1 MGAFF
6 MKSKKSIH
14 LNKTSRLIMMKVL
27 HIFLISS
34 LIAMSCSN
42 PNHLLQE
49 QSPQKTGIFF
59 ENTIYTNDTFNTIT
73 YEDIYNGGGVA
84 VGDFNN
90 DGLPDLFLTANMV
103 SSRLYIN
110 KGHMKFEDITEAAGL
125 TTDRWCTG
133 ACVIDINN
141 DGFDDIYIAVAGY
154 HDADM
159 RNYLFINN
167 GDLTFTES
175 ATVYGIDDPSYS
187 THAAFLDYD
196 KDGFIDLY
204 LLNSAIEA
212 FNRNTIRPRRKD
224 GQGKSNDKLY
234 RNNGDGTFSD
244 VTMAAGIH
252 FEGWG
257 LGVSISDLNDD
268 GWPDIYVANDFI
280 SNDLLYINNQDGT
293 FTNKIADYLKH
304 QTYNSMG
311 VDIAD
316 FNNDGKTDI
325 IVLDMLPEDNYRLKT
340 MIPGINHDRFD
351 LYIREGYEPQYM
363 RNTLQLNRGNG
374 LFSEI
379 GQLAGIFNTDWSW
392 TPLFADFDNDGLKD
406 LIITNGYRK
415 DVTHMDFVSYQKT
428 VAFGSDAERLK
439 NINDALNT
447 LVGAFK
453 PNYIYKNNGDYTFSD
468 YTREWGLSKPTYSN
482 GAVYV
487 DLDRDGDL
495 DLVINNI
502 DMPVFIYENIANTLK
517 EKNHYLQ
524 IELIEE
530 KGKYHA
536 LHSKVELYAGL
547 SYQLFENNPYRG
559 YRSSVEYIIH
569 AGLGHYDWVDSVCI
583 TWPCGM
589 KQTEYNI
596 AANQRLQIHKVQ
608 KKLFQPE
615 VKAEKEQWLQ
625 EYTEASGIDFT
636 HKVSLFDDFKVQTLM
651 PHKISMTGP
660 PLAVADVNGDG
671 LEDLYIGG
679 GANQCGNLYFQQA
692 DGSFK
697 SIVLNETPKICEAA
711 AHFFDANSDG
721 FPDLYIVAGGNAFPS
736 GSEYYQ
742 DILLLNDGKGNF
754 TSKTSIPAKTEPGSC
769 VTSADINGDG
779 HLDLFIGGRLKAWN
793 YPLPGRSY
801 VMLND
806 GNGNYS
812 DVTRQYAPF
821 LENLGMITDAVFTDF
836 DQDGKMD
843 LVICGEWMP
852 PIFLKNQGGHFSES
866 DKESGLDNYKGWWN
880 CISIYDFNNDGLPDF
895 VFGNHGLNNRY
906 NLSAERPL
914 YLVAKDFDNNGSID
928 PIMFYHLENDQN
940 TYPLHHR
947 DDLIGQLAVMK
958 KQFTSYH
965 RYALS
970 TFDEAFRD
978 QDLSD
983 ALKLEVNYL
992 NSAYIINKGNGKFSL
1007 QSLPI
1012 EAQFAP
1018 VFAVLSADINN
1029 NGVNEVLLSG
1039 NYYASDP
1046 LTGHYNASIGSV
1058 LMTGDDSRLNPQSQ
1072 NLSGFIEDRDARS
1085 LATLKAADGGTLI
1098 ISAAYGDRIKVF
1110 KTRGQQP

>member
-1 MGAFF
+1 M
-6 MKSKKSIH
+6 
-14 LNKTSRLIMMKVL
+14 NKLAYFLLVFCLIVV
-27 HIFLISS
+27 
-34 LIAMSCSN
+34 SCSK
-42 PNHLLQE
+42 PKTLLQ
-49 QSPQKTGIFF
+49 QLSPKQTGISF
-59 ENTIYTNDTFNTIT
+59 ENSIFTNDSFNTIN

-90 DGLPDLFLTANMV
+90 DGLPDLLFTGNMV

-110 KGHMKFEDITEAAGL
+110 KGHMIFEDISETAGL
-125 TTDRWCTG
+125 MTDRWCTG

-141 DGFDDIYIAVAGY
+141 DGLDDIYIAVAGY
-154 HDADM
+154 HSADM

-167 GDLTFTES
+167 GDLSFTES
-175 ATVYGIDDPSYS
+175 AAAYGLDDPSYS

-204 LLNSAIEA
+204 LLNSAIET

-224 GQGKSNDKLY
+224 GRGKSNDKLY

-244 VTMAAGIH
+244 VTMEAGILS
-252 FEGWG
+252 EGWG
-257 LGVSISDLNDD
+257 LGVTISDLNED

-293 FTNKIADYLKH
+293 FSNKIADYLKH

-325 IVLDMLPEDNYRLKT
+325 VVLDMLPEDNYRLKT

-351 LYIREGYEPQYM
+351 LYMREGYEPQYM

-406 LIITNGYRK
+406 LLITNGYRK

-447 LVGAFK
+447 LVGALK
-453 PNYIYKNNGDYTFSD
+453 PNYVYKNNGDYTFSD
-468 YTREWGLSKPTYSN
+468 YTREWGLSKPSYSN

-502 DMPVFIYENIANTLK
+502 DMPVFIYENVTNTLK

-536 LHSKVELYAGL
+536 LHSKVEVYAGH
-547 SYQLFENNPYRG
+547 SYQFFENNPYRG
-559 YRSSVEYIIH
+559 YRSSVECIIH
-569 AGLGHYDWVDSVCI
+569 AGLGNYDLVDSVCI

-589 KQTEYNI
+589 KQKEYNI
-596 AANQRLQIHKVQ
+596 AANQRLQIQKDQ
-608 KKLFQPE
+608 KKLFKPE
-615 VKAEKEQWLQ
+615 VRTQKEPWLQ
-625 EYTEASGIDFT
+625 EFTKASGVEFT
-636 HKVSLFDDFKVQTLM
+636 HKASLFDDFKVQNLI

-679 GANQCGNLYFQQA
+679 GAGQGGSLYFQQA
-692 DGSFK
+692 DGTFRSV
-697 SIVLNETPKICEAA
+697 VLNESLEICEAA
-711 AHFFDANSDG
+711 AHFFDANADG
-721 FPDLYIVAGGNAFPS
+721 FPDLYIVAGGNEFPS
-736 GSEYYQ
+736 GSEKYQ
-742 DILLLNDGKGNF
+742 DILLLNDGNGNF
-754 TSKTSIPAKTEPGSC
+754 THKSSLPAISEPGSC

-779 HLDLFIGGRLKAWN
+779 HPDLFIGGRLKAWN

-801 VMLND
+801 LMVND
-806 GNGNYS
+806 GKGNFA

-821 LENLGMITDAVFTDF
+821 LENMGMITGAVFTDF
-836 DQDGKMD
+836 DLDGQPDM
-843 LVICGEWMP
+843 VITGEWMP
-852 PIFLKNQGGHFSES
+852 PVFLKNQGDHFS
-866 DKESGLDNYKGWWN
+866 DIGKESEISNYKGWWN
-880 CISIYDFNNDGLPDF
+880 CVTVHDINNDGLPDF
-895 VFGNHGLNNRY
+895 LMGNHGLNNRY
-906 NLSAERPL
+906 KLSAEKPL
-914 YLVAKDFDNNGSID
+914 HLVAKDFDNNGAID
-928 PIMFYHLENDQN
+928 PIMYYHLENDHKA
-940 TYPLHHR
+940 YPLHHR
-947 DDLIGQLAVMK
+947 DDLIGQLAGMK
-958 KQFTSYH
+958 KQFISYH
-965 RYALS
+965 KYALS
-970 TFDEAFRD
+970 TFEEAF
-978 QDLSD
+978 QHEDLSD

-992 NSAYIINKGNGKFSL
+992 NSACLINQGEGRFSL

-1012 EAQFAP
+1012 ETQFAP
-1018 VFAVLSADINN
+1018 VLAILAADINN
-1029 NGVNEVLLSG
+1029 NGVEELVISG

-1046 LTGHYNASIGSV
+1046 LTGRYNASIGSV
-1058 LMTGDDSRLNPQSQ
+1058 LMLSAGTTFDPQPQ
-1072 NLSGFIEDRDARS
+1072 ALSGFVEDRDARS
-1085 LATLKAADGGTLI
+1085 LISLKSADGSILI
-1098 ISAAYGDRIKVF
+1098 ISGAYGGRIKVF
-1110 KTRGQQP
+1110 KTQVPSL